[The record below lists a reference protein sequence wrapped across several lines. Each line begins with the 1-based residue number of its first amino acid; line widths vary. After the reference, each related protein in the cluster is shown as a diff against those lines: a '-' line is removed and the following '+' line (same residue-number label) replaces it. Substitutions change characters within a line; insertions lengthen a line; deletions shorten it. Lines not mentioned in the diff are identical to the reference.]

1 MLNLFGANMIYPE
14 FFDRVEKIRLQDP
27 LSDFLGTFKDGIV
40 EFSYLDIVKASGHSC
55 PTVAG
60 AYLVCLE
67 GLKALYNNEIAKRGD
82 IHVSFPDDSEEGVQ
96 GVIANVA
103 THITGAT
110 EKYGFKGIAG
120 NFVRRSLME
129 FNVEINSSVK
139 FRRVDTGKS
148 VEVIYDPS
156 SIPGDPQQM
165 VLMQKI
171 LKKIATNDEKIAFG
185 VMWQNRVKNIFDNI
199 DKVIKVI

>member
-1 MLNLFGANMIYPE
+1 MIYPE